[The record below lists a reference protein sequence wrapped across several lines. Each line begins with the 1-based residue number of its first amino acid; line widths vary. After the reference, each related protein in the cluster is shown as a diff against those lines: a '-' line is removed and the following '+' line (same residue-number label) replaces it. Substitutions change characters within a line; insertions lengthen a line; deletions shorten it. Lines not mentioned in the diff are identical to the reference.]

1 VRGGIHVLIK
11 RLSEKTIVPQN
22 RFRSW
27 QLWLSLA
34 ALIGFIVKTYVGY
47 EIPEFDK
54 LVNLALVFM
63 TALGI
68 LNNPTDSTNF

>member
-1 VRGGIHVLIK
+1 VLIK

-27 QLWLSLA
+27 RLWLSLA

-54 LVNLALVFM
+54 LVNLVLVFM

>member
-1 VRGGIHVLIK
+1 MIFK
-11 RLSEKTIVPQN
+11 EKTIIEQK
-22 RFRSW
+22 RLRSW
-27 QLWLSLA
+27 PLWLSLA

-68 LNNPTDSTNF
+68 LDNPTDSTNF